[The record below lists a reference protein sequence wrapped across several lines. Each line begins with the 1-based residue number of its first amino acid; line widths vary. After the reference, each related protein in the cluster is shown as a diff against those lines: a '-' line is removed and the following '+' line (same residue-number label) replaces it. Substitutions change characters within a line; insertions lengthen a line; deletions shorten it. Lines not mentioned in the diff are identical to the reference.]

1 MSKVKF
7 KPSKDM
13 DKILKQAA
21 LDAVERDGLDIQ
33 CPNCGKDIHVSF
45 SGDTCE
51 FCGITITYGTDP
63 NV

>member
-1 MSKVKF
+1 MSKIKF

-21 LDAVERDGLDIQ
+21 FDSVNKNGLDIE
-33 CPNCGKDIHVSF
+33 CPGCGKQIHVSF

-51 FCGITITYGTDP
+51 FCGIVINYGTDGD
-63 NV
+63 V